1 MRQSRAGMS
10 DTRLPRI
17 GVALGGGSA
26 RGWAH
31 IGVLQW
37 LAERGVEPTV
47 VCGTSIGALV
57 GAAQAVGQLRRL
69 HDWVEGLQW
78 QDVVSYLDVSFDG
91 GLIRGRKLFDFFQA
105 RFAAASIEE
114 LACAYGAVATDLETG
129 QEIWLRTGD
138 LLDAVRA
145 SAALPGLFTPIRH
158 DGRWLVDGGLVNPVP
173 VSLCRALGADV
184 VIAVDLNADRLGP
197 RIRGQ
202 DDSEETELSAGSSEQ
217 PSEGLGALVVSAV
230 RDQTRRWKD
239 WWGSTTEKQEGPSL
253 LDVVTRSVHIMQVR
267 ISRSRM
273 AGDPPDVL
281 LTPRLSQIGLMEF
294 HRGHEAVA
302 AGRECAVNAAPAIEN
317 ALAVDG

>member
-1 MRQSRAGMS
+1 VRVS
-10 DTRLPRI
+10 DARRPRI

-37 LAERGVEPTV
+37 LDAQGIRPDV

-57 GAAQAVGQLRRL
+57 GAAQAAGQLQRL
-69 HDWVEGLQW
+69 HDWVLELQW

-91 GLIRGRKLFDFFQA
+91 GLIRGRKLFKFF
-105 RFAAASIEE
+105 RSHFAASPIEA
-114 LACAYGAVATDLETG
+114 LDCGYGAVATDLETG
-129 QEIWLRTGD
+129 QEIWLREGD

-145 SAALPGLFTPIRH
+145 SAALPGLFTPIRR

-184 VIAVDLNADRLGP
+184 VLAVDLNADRLGR
-197 RIRGQ
+197 RIGVDDEAEELELPAATPPFSAPNLGELMGDALRQGTGWFRGWR
-202 DDSEETELSAGSSEQ
+202 AGKAADRQ
-217 PSEGLGALVVSAV
+217 
-230 RDQTRRWKD
+230 
-239 WWGSTTEKQEGPSL
+239 GPSL

-281 LTPRLSQIGLMEF
+281 LTPRLSEIGLLEF
-294 HRGHEAVA
+294 HRGGEAVE
-302 AGRECAVNAAPAIEN
+302 AGRECVANAAPAIEN
-317 ALAVDG
+317 ALGSHL

>member
-1 MRQSRAGMS
+1 VSGIRR
-10 DTRLPRI
+10 RRV

-37 LAERGVEPTV
+37 LHAQGIRPDV

-57 GAAQAVGQLRRL
+57 GAAQAADQLQRL
-69 HDWVEGLQW
+69 HDWVLGLQW

-91 GLIRGRKLFDFFQA
+91 GLIRGKKLFRFFQNH
-105 RFAAASIEE
+105 FAAVPIEE
-114 LACAYGAVATDLETG
+114 LGCGYGAVATDLETG
-129 QEIWLRTGD
+129 QEIWLREGD

-145 SAALPGLFTPIRH
+145 SAALPGLFTPIQR

-184 VIAVDLNADRLGP
+184 VIAVDLNADRLGRRITPEDKAEELDLPTAGPGLAEKSP
-197 RIRGQ
+197 RQLAGRSGWFKAWW
-202 DDSEETELSAGSSEQ
+202 SAGEA
-217 PSEGLGALVVSAV
+217 E
-230 RDQTRRWKD
+230 
-239 WWGSTTEKQEGPSL
+239 QEGPSL

-281 LTPRLSQIGLMEF
+281 LTPRLGQIGLMEF
-294 HRGHEAVA
+294 HRGQEAVA
-302 AGRECAVNAAPAIEN
+302 AGHRCAADAAPAIEN
-317 ALAVDG
+317 ALGAGL